1 MAVFAGCS
9 SETAGRDPASISAQE
24 RSDGQDKDG
33 ERAQLPTNIAGAF
46 LVSPDMRS
54 CLNEVK
60 DTDQSLVSM
69 CGVVLNAE
77 PVAGEQRLSS
87 EFLSRE
93 PEPFGNDPLTLKIY
107 AESREKALARGQLS
121 YVADRVTTD
130 YANLSVTSDNMRLVY
145 VDEKRLMIYARSNL
159 ANVTDGNEAAKVTAA
174 LKLGKARFEKSKES
188 IWQIQP
194 DSFALDKMFLEMML
208 QAGLKISVVESTM
221 LPDGTTV
228 NGAIG
233 TESLKLGDV
242 GSWLSAASIDWSLI
256 MDR

>member
-33 ERAQLPTNIAGAF
+33 EGAQVPTNIAGAF

-60 DTDQSLVSM
+60 ETDQSLVSM

-77 PVAGEQRLSS
+77 PVADEQGLSS

-93 PEPFGNDPLTLKIY
+93 PEPVDKQSLTLKIY
-107 AESREKALARGQLS
+107 AQSSEKALIRGQSS
-121 YVADRVTTD
+121 YVANESTTD
-130 YANLSVTSDNMRLVY
+130 YAGLSVPSEKMRLVY
-145 VDEKRLMIYARSNL
+145 VDEKRLMIYTRSSL
-159 ANVTDGNEAAKVTAA
+159 ANVPDGSSASKVAAS
-174 LKLGKARFEKSKES
+174 LKFGKARFETSKES
-188 IWQIQP
+188 IWKIKP
-194 DSFALDKMFLEMML
+194 DSLALDKMFLEMML
-208 QAGLKISVVESTM
+208 RAGLKISVVESSTSNS
-221 LPDGTTV
+221 G
-228 NGAIG
+228 GSIG
-233 TESLKLGDV
+233 TASLKLGDV